1 MKIKQMN
8 INMVLEENWDDIKRP
23 EDGHK
28 FINQILV
35 AARDELQGEVVA
47 TLSMKIYV
55 KGLPQNHQ
63 LALDQFLDG
72 FYNPNKAMLEENFAV
87 TSSIVHDRSFIL
99 YKHVGEKLCK
109 VIG

>member
-8 INMVLEENWDDIKRP
+8 VNVIIEERWENIKRP

-28 FINQILV
+28 FINELFQ
-35 AARDELQGEVVA
+35 AAQSELASEIYTTV
-47 TLSMKIYV
+47 TLKVYI

-63 LALDQFLDG
+63 EALDLFQKG
-72 FYNPNKAMLEENFAV
+72 FYNPNKKILENSFAV
-87 TSSIVHDRSFIL
+87 SSSIVHDRSFVL
-99 YKHVGEKLCK
+99 FRTVGENVCK

>member
-8 INMVLEENWDDIKRP
+8 VNIILEETWDSIKHP

-28 FINQILV
+28 FINNLLV
-35 AARDELQGEVVA
+35 AAQEELQSEILTTV
-47 TLSMKIYV
+47 TLKVII

-63 LALDQFLDG
+63 LALDQFLEG
-72 FYNPNKAMLEENFAV
+72 FYNPNKKVLEDNFAV
-87 TSSIVHDRSFIL
+87 SSSIVHDRSFML
-99 YKHVGEKLCK
+99 YKTVGEKLCK

>member
-8 INMVLEENWDDIKRP
+8 INLVLEENWDEIKLP

-28 FINQILV
+28 FINSLIV
-35 AARDELQGEVVA
+35 AARDELQSDILTTV
-47 TLSMKIYV
+47 TLKVFI

-72 FYNPNKAMLEENFAV
+72 FYNPNKKVLEDSFAV
-87 TSSIVHDRSFIL
+87 SSSIVHDRSFTL
-99 YKHVGEKLCK
+99 YKTVGEKLCK

>member
-8 INMVLEENWDDIKRP
+8 INLVLEENWDEIKRP

-28 FINQILV
+28 FINNLMV
-35 AARDELQGEVVA
+35 AARDELQSDVLTTV
-47 TLSMKIYV
+47 TLKVFI

-72 FYNPNKAMLEENFAV
+72 FYNPNKKILEDSFAV
-87 TSSIVHDRSFIL
+87 SSSIVHDRSFTL
-99 YKHVGEKLCK
+99 YKTVGEKLCK

>member
-8 INMVLEENWDDIKRP
+8 VNLVLEENWDGIKRP

-28 FINQILV
+28 FINSLIL
-35 AARDELQGEVVA
+35 AARDELQSDILTTV
-47 TLSMKIYV
+47 TLKVFI

-72 FYNPNKAMLEENFAV
+72 FYNPNKKILEDSFAV
-87 TSSIVHDRSFIL
+87 SSSIVHDRSFTL
-99 YKHVGEKLCK
+99 YKTVGEKVCK

>member
-23 EDGHK
+23 EDGNK

-35 AARDELQGEVVA
+35 AARDDLQGEVVA

-72 FYNPNKAMLEENFAV
+72 FYNPNKAILEENFAV
-87 TSSIVHDRSFIL
+87 ASSIVHDRSFIL

>member
-8 INMVLEENWDDIKRP
+8 VNLVLEENWDDIKRP

-28 FINQILV
+28 FVNNLIV
-35 AARDELQGEVVA
+35 AARDELQSDILTTV
-47 TLSMKIYV
+47 TLKVFI

-63 LALDQFLDG
+63 LALDQFLDE
-72 FYNPNKAMLEENFAV
+72 FYNPNRKILKDSFAV
-87 TSSIVHDRSFIL
+87 SSSIVHDRSFTL
-99 YKHVGEKLCK
+99 YKTVGEKLCK

>member
-8 INMVLEENWDDIKRP
+8 VNLVLEENWDDIKRP

-28 FINQILV
+28 FINSLIV
-35 AARDELQGEVVA
+35 AARDELQSDILTTV
-47 TLSMKIYV
+47 TLKVFI

-72 FYNPNKAMLEENFAV
+72 FYNPNKKILEDSFAV
-87 TSSIVHDRSFIL
+87 SSSIVHDRSFTL
-99 YKHVGEKLCK
+99 YKTVGEKLCK